1 VADNEKYGGAIV
13 DDIDNAVAAND
24 KDRQAV
30 ANERY
35 MEEGRS

>member
-1 VADNEKYGGAIV
+1 VAANEKYGGAIV
-13 DDIDNAVAAND
+13 DDLDNAVAAYD

-35 MEEGRS
+35 MEEGRY